1 MESKFE
7 AFSLL
12 EPVMTKDDEWLSIRQ
27 KGWLTLFSGFL
38 WMLWN
43 GSYFMIG
50 PLSSFIYSYFPESK
64 RSEVLSIFP
73 RIVFMVVI
81 SNFCGAQLI

>member
-7 AFSLL
+7 AFSML
-12 EPVMTKDDEWLSIRQ
+12 EPVMTKEEKGSWLSLKAR
-27 KGWLTLFSGFL
+27 GWLTLLSGFL

-50 PLSSFIYSYFPESK
+50 PISSYILSYFPEAHK
-64 RSEVLSIFP
+64 SEVLSIFP
-73 RIVFMVVI
+73 RIVFIVVI
-81 SNFCGAQLI
+81 TNFLGA